1 MCEIGDENRK
11 VIFFIPF
18 FQSKLNPDKT
28 EKKNLHERQ
37 VVENLLDGVGVFPDS
52 EGRHLAE
59 DLLLAFRVPAKIP
72 DPDLIDPGQERV
84 VGLEARLDLV
94 EPGHHV
100 ALPAA
105 FASEIIS

>member
-11 VIFFIPF
+11 VIFFYPLLPANID
-18 FQSKLNPDKT
+18 LKT
-28 EKKNLHERQ
+28 KNLHERQ

-84 VGLEARLDLV
+84 VGLEVRLDLV